1 MSMPMRA
8 ALAVAIVAG
17 LGATALGQPTPTPED
32 AARDQCAKVIADSVA
47 HTEKAEAAADE
58 AKRTKQPV
66 PPADAT
72 VLWTQKQVGT
82 LWPLTKRY
90 KADELTAAAEIAH
103 DQAANEVA
111 VNKRHVILA
120 YGAMWVIAAAFV
132 LVLWRRQQGLKAQI
146 ADLKKD
152 LDAAVK
158 DGS

>member
-1 MSMPMRA
+1 MLMRTL
-8 ALAVAIVAG
+8 LAIVIVAG
-17 LGATALGQPTPTPED
+17 LTATALAQPAPED
-32 AARDQCAKVIADSVA
+32 AVRDQCTKVVTDAVA

-58 AKRTKQPV
+58 AIRLKQPP

-72 VLWTQKQVGT
+72 VLWTQKQVGV

-90 KADELTAAAEIAH
+90 KADDLTAAGEAAH

-120 YGAMWVIAAAFV
+120 YGAMWVIAAVFV
-132 LVLWRRQQGLKAQI
+132 MLLWRRQQGLKAQI
-146 ADLKKD
+146 AELKRD

-158 DGS
+158 DGT